1 MEIIKVSNAG
11 FCFGVKRAINIA
23 FKAAKDS
30 KNGIYT
36 LGPLIHNPQVVERL
50 TEEGVKAVEDLNKN
64 GIRRLIIRSHG
75 VSTDVFEKASKK
87 GIDIIDA
94 TCPFVKKAQKYARS
108 LKKDGYQIII
118 VGDRKHPEVKS
129 ILSYAGEGAVV
140 VDKASL
146 IEGIPLKRKV
156 GVIAQ
161 TTQRHSVFR
170 EVVLK
175 CLEKVKEV
183 KVYDTICDSTTIRQ
197 EATKKLAGEVDL
209 ILVVGGRCSANT
221 TQLAAICKQ
230 IGTKTYHIE
239 VPEEI
244 EEDWFYGV
252 EKVGV
257 TGGASTPGWIID
269 GVIKRLHEIDKKIPR
284 KEISIK

>member
-1 MEIIKVSNAG
+1 MEILKVANAG

-50 TEEGVKAVEDLNKN
+50 AEEGVKAVEDLDQE

-75 VSTDVFEKASKK
+75 ASLDLFEEAYQK
-87 GIDIIDA
+87 GIEVIDA
-94 TCPFVKKAQKYARS
+94 TCPFVKKAQRYAGILR
-108 LKKDGYQIII
+108 KEGYQVII
-118 VGDRKHPEVKS
+118 VGDRRHPEVQS

-140 VDKASL
+140 VDKASA
-146 IEGIPLKRKV
+146 IDGIPLKRKV
-156 GVIAQ
+156 GIIAQ
-161 TTQRHSVFR
+161 TTERHTIFR

-175 CLEKVKEV
+175 CLERVKEI

-197 EATKKLAGEVDL
+197 EATKKLAAEVDL

-221 TQLAAICKQ
+221 TQLASICKQ
-230 IGTKTYHIE
+230 IGTKTFHIE

-244 EEDWFYGV
+244 KEDWFYGI

-257 TGGASTPGWIID
+257 TAGASTPGWIID
-269 GVIKRLHEIDKKIPR
+269 GVIKRLKDIDKK
-284 KEISIK
+284 